1 MVPKVK
7 YRLPQDLG
15 ILFPHCISEI
25 NQNRCPYKTLHTD
38 IYNSIIH
45 NYLIV
50 SVNLAPVTI

>member
-1 MVPKVK
+1 MIPKVK
-7 YRLPQDLG
+7 YRLLQDLG
-15 ILFPHCISEI
+15 IPFPHRIPEI

-45 NYLIV
+45 NYLIM